1 MLTLS
6 DSITKNIYAIP
17 GEKYIIQ
24 IEPSLDVEIMT
35 YIGMGVFRRYPF
47 GIDLGNLDN
56 LDYESQY
63 FEIDL
68 FNLDENPEIYIHQLD
83 LVLKSKS
90 VKDLLDKETYSNDVE
105 SYSLFMNAIKNEF
118 NEEAKV
124 PVRWIKN
131 QKSDSIYDE
140 TGLKYLLEYQLES
153 SKLDFAAEVGFSP
166 ELVYSPEGALVS
178 KYVLP
183 PELEYS
189 PEDKELYISKTCR
202 KLSQFQF
209 QYMSYMS

>member
-6 DSITKNIYAIP
+6 NSITKNIYAIP

-35 YIGMGVFRRYPF
+35 YIGMGVFRRCPF

-83 LVLKSKS
+83 LVLNSKS

-153 SKLDFAAEVGFSP
+153 SKLDFAAEIGLSP

-178 KYVLP
+178 KY
-183 PELEYS
+183 PELDLDLS

>member
-83 LVLKSKS
+83 LVLNSKS

-153 SKLDFAAEVGFSP
+153 SKLDFAAEIGLSP

-183 PELEYS
+183 DLEYS

>member
-6 DSITKNIYAIP
+6 NSITKNIYAIP

-153 SKLDFAAEVGFSP
+153 SKLDFAAEIGLSP

-178 KYVLP
+178 KYVL

>member
-6 DSITKNIYAIP
+6 DSITRNIYAIP

-47 GIDLGNLDN
+47 GIDLGNLD
-56 LDYESQY
+56 YESQY

-83 LVLKSKS
+83 LVLNSKS

-118 NEEAKV
+118 NDECKV

-140 TGLKYLLEYQLES
+140 TELKYLLEYQLES
-153 SKLDFAAEVGFSP
+153 SKLDFAAEIGLSP

-183 PELEYS
+183 PELDLS
-189 PEDKELYISKTCR
+189 PEDKELYIFETCR

-209 QYMSYMS
+209 QYMS

>member
-6 DSITKNIYAIP
+6 DSITNNIYAIP

-47 GIDLGNLDN
+47 GIDLGNLD
-56 LDYESQY
+56 YESHY

-83 LVLKSKS
+83 LVLNSKS

-124 PVRWIKN
+124 PVRWINN

-153 SKLDFAAEVGFSP
+153 SKLDFAAEVGLSP

-183 PELEYS
+183 PESVYS

>member
-6 DSITKNIYAIP
+6 DSITRNIYAIP

-47 GIDLGNLDN
+47 GIDLGNLD
-56 LDYESQY
+56 YESHY

-83 LVLKSKS
+83 LVLNSKS

-118 NEEAKV
+118 NDECKV

-140 TGLKYLLEYQLES
+140 TELKYLLEYQLES
-153 SKLDFAAEVGFSP
+153 SKLDFAAEIGLSP

-178 KYVLP
+178 KY
-183 PELEYS
+183 PELDLDLS
-189 PEDKELYISKTCR
+189 PEDKELYIFKTCR

-209 QYMSYMS
+209 KYMS

>member
-6 DSITKNIYAIP
+6 DSITRNIYAIP

-35 YIGMGVFRRYPF
+35 YIGMGVFRRCPF
-47 GIDLGNLDN
+47 GIDLGN

-83 LVLKSKS
+83 LVLNSKS

-153 SKLDFAAEVGFSP
+153 SKLDFAAEIGLSP

-178 KYVLP
+178 KYVL

>member
-35 YIGMGVFRRYPF
+35 YIGMGVFRRCPF
-47 GIDLGNLDN
+47 GIDLGNLDI

-83 LVLKSKS
+83 LVLNSKS

-166 ELVYSPEGALVS
+166 ELVYSPE
-178 KYVLP
+178 
-183 PELEYS
+183 
-189 PEDKELYISKTCR
+189 DKELYISKTCR

>member
-6 DSITKNIYAIP
+6 DSITRNIYAIP

-47 GIDLGNLDN
+47 GIDLGNLD
-56 LDYESQY
+56 YESQY

-83 LVLKSKS
+83 LVLNSKS
-90 VKDLLDKETYSNDVE
+90 VKDLLDKKTYSNDVE

-118 NEEAKV
+118 NDECKV

-140 TGLKYLLEYQLES
+140 TELKYLLEYQLES
-153 SKLDFAAEVGFSP
+153 SKLDFAAEIGLSP

-183 PELEYS
+183 PELDLS
-189 PEDKELYISKTCR
+189 PEDKELYIFETCR

-209 QYMSYMS
+209 QYMS

>member
-6 DSITKNIYAIP
+6 DSITRNIYAIP

-83 LVLKSKS
+83 LVLNSKS

-153 SKLDFAAEVGFSP
+153 SKLDFAAELELEP
-166 ELVYSPEGALVS
+166 KLVYSPEGALVS

-183 PELEYS
+183 DLEYS

>member
-6 DSITKNIYAIP
+6 DSTTRNIYAIP

-47 GIDLGNLDN
+47 GIDLGNLD

-83 LVLKSKS
+83 IVLKSKS

-153 SKLDFAAEVGFSP
+153 SKLDFAAELELEP
-166 ELVYSPEGALVS
+166 KLVYSPEGALIS

-183 PELEYS
+183 PELDLS

>member
-6 DSITKNIYAIP
+6 DSITRNIYAIP

-47 GIDLGNLDN
+47 GIDLGNLD
-56 LDYESQY
+56 YESQY

-68 FNLDENPEIYIHQLD
+68 FNLDENPD
-83 LVLKSKS
+83 LVLNSKS
-90 VKDLLDKETYSNDVE
+90 VKDLLNKETYSNDVE

-118 NEEAKV
+118 NDECKV

-140 TGLKYLLEYQLES
+140 TELKYLLEYQLES
-153 SKLDFAAEVGFSP
+153 TKLDCAAEIGLSP

-178 KYVLP
+178 KY
-183 PELEYS
+183 PELDLDLS
-189 PEDKELYISKTCR
+189 PEDKELYIFKTCR

-209 QYMSYMS
+209 QYMS